1 MDILSGYRYGCF
13 CILKLG
19 FLESAEYSLYSR
31 QWTNNFVCMVRSNF
45 IDIDASS
52 IQSFTHS
59 EKLHVKRDL
68 SDFQIS
74 SNFSPAKLFKKEKKG
89 QPTLSLMSLSDIESI
104 PT

>member
-1 MDILSGYRYGCF
+1 MLELTWNKECF

-59 EKLHVKRDL
+59 EKLHIKRDL